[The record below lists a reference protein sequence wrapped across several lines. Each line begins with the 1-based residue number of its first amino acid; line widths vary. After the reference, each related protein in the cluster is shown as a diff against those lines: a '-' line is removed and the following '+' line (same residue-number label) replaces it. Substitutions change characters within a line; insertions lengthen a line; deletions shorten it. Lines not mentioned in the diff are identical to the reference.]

1 VLGDARL
8 TLADAPDGQYDI
20 ILVDAFSSDAIPTH
34 LLTREA
40 MAVYLKKLSAR
51 GLVVMHVSN
60 RHLELASV
68 VGGIARAN
76 GMAAMV
82 NRGHSD
88 EEAETSEYK
97 FVGTVTAAARTS
109 ADFGTLPRNK
119 DWQPLNPDP
128 RQWVWTDDY
137 SNVIGSM
144 LRQLSR

>member
-8 TLADAPDGQYDI
+8 TLADALEGQYDI

-40 MAVYLKKLSAR
+40 MAVYLKKLSPR

>member
-1 VLGDARL
+1 M
-8 TLADAPDGQYDI
+8 ADAPDGQYDI

-40 MAVYLKKLSAR
+40 LAVYLKKLSPR

-76 GMAAMV
+76 GMTAMV
-82 NRGHSD
+82 NRGDSD
-88 EEAETSEYK
+88 EDADSAAYT
-97 FVGTVTAAARTS
+97 FVGTVTATARAN

-144 LRQLSR
+144 LRLLSR